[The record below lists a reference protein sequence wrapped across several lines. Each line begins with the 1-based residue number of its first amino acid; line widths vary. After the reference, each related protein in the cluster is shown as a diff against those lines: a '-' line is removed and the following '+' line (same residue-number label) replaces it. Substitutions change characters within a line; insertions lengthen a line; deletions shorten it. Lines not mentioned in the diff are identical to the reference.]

1 MPLTFYEVTLDRGIP
16 FAKAQAIQAEW
27 LEKLKALRTEEQRT
41 KEAEQLQE
49 QRRKQ
54 REKEERRKL
63 IYAQRKRERDEER
76 AKKRKAAAAKR
87 AQASGKGKGRKVVV
101 EEEEESSSEEEL
113 ELEIVGDEDEDEEE
127 DAEEEAAKE
136 VWVSPLGLCLDWVPL
151 LIAHMCSIETF
162 VVTSTRLIS
171 LFRSKPNQP
180 KAAKKAAEEKA
191 KKDKEEYNDGAGT
204 GFYRCVLV
212 FALRACG
219 RLTDVIVAWRHS
231 TARRPV
237 HARLKP
243 VIPRP
248 SPPLPRRH
256 PPPPPRRKDSPEHI
270 VLALHLKES
279 AFKKGATVGSVGYR
293 MEARYRLVSSNTGYR
308 VRCIR
313 QKICCIWTP
322 GRQYSLTALSSLLL
336 GTLALAGVD
345 RLAGLVSSSGGV
357 QSSLSRF

>member
-256 PPPPPRRKDSPEHI
+256 PPPPPGGRTRRSTSSWRCTSRSRPSRRAPPSAPWATAWRPATASSAPTPATGCVAFGKKSVAFGPLDDS
-270 VLALHLKES
+270 
-279 AFKKGATVGSVGYR
+279 
-293 MEARYRLVSSNTGYR
+293 
-308 VRCIR
+308 IR
-313 QKICCIWTP
+313 
-322 GRQYSLTALSSLLL
+322 
-336 GTLALAGVD
+336 
-345 RLAGLVSSSGGV
+345 
-357 QSSLSRF
+357 

>member
-256 PPPPPRRKDSPEHI
+256 PPPPQAEGLAGAHRPGAAPQGVGLQEGRHRRLRGLPHGGPLPPRQLQHRLPG
-270 VLALHLKES
+270 ALHS
-279 AFKKGATVGSVGYR
+279 AKNLLHLDPWTTVFADGPFVAPLGNVG
-293 MEARYRLVSSNTGYR
+293 V
-308 VRCIR
+308 
-313 QKICCIWTP
+313 
-322 GRQYSLTALSSLLL
+322 GR
-336 GTLALAGVD
+336 G
-345 RLAGLVSSSGGV
+345 R
-357 QSSLSRF
+357 